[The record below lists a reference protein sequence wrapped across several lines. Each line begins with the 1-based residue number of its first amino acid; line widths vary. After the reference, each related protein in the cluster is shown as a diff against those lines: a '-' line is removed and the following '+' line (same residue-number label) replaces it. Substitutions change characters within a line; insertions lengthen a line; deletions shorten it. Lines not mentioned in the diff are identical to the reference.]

1 MVHIKDFKV
10 YPWDTHQTIT
20 ERLAAHMNTL
30 PKYLYF
36 YENQD
41 WDSFM
46 LKKDTGEEQV
56 GDLLQDMKDAK
67 SVGYL
72 STLIAKIRK
81 TPPKFL
87 NNTNKLDI
95 MVDIIKPFIAYN
107 TTLESAGQVDRRNL
121 FLLIQTII
129 KDPFIP
135 ASMLWDDRDRIK
147 ERITKSIDANKVNVD
162 DNQLLIKTKGLPH
175 TKFIRQEVSIF
186 LEFDFKGITLLE
198 VFDKIKLTPRVPFAS
213 VNNLYKILRDF
224 TPDPN
229 WGSLEKIVYSSNF
242 VQLLLQMHRC
252 FLTRYLW

>member
-56 GDLLQDMKDAK
+56 GDLLQDMKDAE

-107 TTLESAGQVDRRNL
+107 TTLDSADKDERRNL
-121 FLLIQTII
+121 FLLIHNMNTDPVISAGRLWNNRDKII
-129 KDPFIP
+129 I
-135 ASMLWDDRDRIK
+135 
-147 ERITKSIDANKVNVD
+147 RITKSIKANKVNVD

-198 VFDKIKLTPRVPFAS
+198 VF
-213 VNNLYKILRDF
+213 
-224 TPDPN
+224 
-229 WGSLEKIVYSSNF
+229 
-242 VQLLLQMHRC
+242 
-252 FLTRYLW
+252 